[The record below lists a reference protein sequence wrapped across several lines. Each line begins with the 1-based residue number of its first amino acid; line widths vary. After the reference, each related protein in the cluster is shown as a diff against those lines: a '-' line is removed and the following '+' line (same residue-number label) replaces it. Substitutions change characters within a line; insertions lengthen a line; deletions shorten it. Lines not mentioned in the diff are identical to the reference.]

1 MEKKKLLK
9 IKLKQK
15 QNKINKQNKIII
27 KRNKKIDNLHN
38 SINEIEIQ
46 KLNKHKIHLYK
57 KTFRILLYIYKSI
70 LIIFLLISFVIISLY
85 FEENDFYFA
94 PNIAEGLIKVCL

>member
-27 KRNKKIDNLHN
+27 KRNKKIYNLHN

-46 KLNKHKIHLYK
+46 KRNKHKIHLYK
-57 KTFRILLYIYKSI
+57 KTFRI
-70 LIIFLLISFVIISLY
+70 
-85 FEENDFYFA
+85 
-94 PNIAEGLIKVCL
+94 

>member
-15 QNKINKQNKIII
+15 QNKINKQNKIIT

-46 KLNKHKIHLYK
+46 KRNKHKIHFYK
-57 KTFRILLYIYKSI
+57 KSRTKTHLEFNYIYI
-70 LIIFLLISFVIISLY
+70 NIF
-85 FEENDFYFA
+85 
-94 PNIAEGLIKVCL
+94 